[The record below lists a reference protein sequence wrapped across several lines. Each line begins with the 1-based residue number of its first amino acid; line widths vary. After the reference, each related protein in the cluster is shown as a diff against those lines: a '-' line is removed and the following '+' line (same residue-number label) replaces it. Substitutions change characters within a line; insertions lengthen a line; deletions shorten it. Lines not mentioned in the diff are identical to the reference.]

1 MRHRGITLTEVL
13 MMVTALMI
21 LASVAVPNYIES
33 QTHSKVA
40 RAKADMREIAIA
52 IEAYAVDNS
61 AYPDVSWYP
70 GYSLPLSNTRSGS
83 RNAGLST
90 PVAYLA
96 GNMVDPFGGV
106 NTSEDMYQASF
117 RSARDYWYWSQ
128 PYLDAQINGG
138 TWVTAGPGA
147 DAPLSKWV
155 IMSHGPDGVWAHIGA
170 PQGTQEVD
178 RPLKWAYDPT
188 NGTISW
194 GNIARCGP
202 EPVTQP

>member
-33 QTHSKVA
+33 QTRSKVA
-40 RAKADMREIAIA
+40 RANADMREIAIA

-61 AYPDVSWYP
+61 AYPDVNQNP
-70 GYSLPLSNTRSGS
+70 GFALPLSSTRSGS

-96 GNMVDPFGGV
+96 GSMSDPFGGR
-106 NTSEDMYQASF
+106 NMPGEAYQSPF
-117 RSARDYWYWSQ
+117 PSSKYYWYWPQEYMSEQ
-128 PYLDAQINGG
+128 SWL
-138 TWVTAGPGA
+138 TLGPGA
-147 DAPLSKWV
+147 EAPLSKWV
-155 IMSHGPDGVWAHIGA
+155 IMSKGPDEIWAHAGA
-170 PQGTQEVD
+170 PQGSSGEVD
-178 RPLKWAYDPT
+178 HPLKWAYDPT

-202 EPVTQP
+202 QPVPHL